1 MCMVSCMIGLFYNTW
16 MMKRNYE
23 VWLFKRKISTLTYD
37 FCMRHVFDDDDQSI
51 KAWEWFCDKYTYEE
65 MLHSRRPLTLEE
77 WYTEEELKR
86 IMS

>member
-86 IMS
+86 IML